1 MVAAPDLGSGASR
14 RGGSSPFIRTND
26 SPDVFRGIFFIK
38 KIVNSDSEKMN
49 ITQEKLNDLN
59 AVIKI
64 SIAPEDYTEKVE
76 KTIKDQAKKA
86 TLPGFRKGMVPVAH
100 IKKMYGRSI
109 LVEEIN
115 KMLSDTLNN
124 YLSENKVEILG
135 QPLPK
140 VDESKEFKWDFTDAF
155 EFEYEIGLAP
165 AVELSI
171 GAADEFKAYQVK
183 ADDET
188 LASRVK
194 NIRKSYGKMTNPEVS
209 ADEDVLYAD
218 LAELS
223 ADGSVFEGGI
233 NHTGSIRLDQVTDEN
248 VKQSLIGLKK
258 DDVVQLDLQQAFGNN
273 ENVIAKLLDITEDA
287 AKELK
292 STFQVTVK
300 NVNRLEEADLNQE
313 FFDKIFGEGVVTDE
327 AGFTAKI
334 TEEIE
339 GMFKQDADRK
349 LQNDIYTKLTEE
361 IKMELP
367 DEFLRKWLKA
377 TNEKLTDE
385 ELAEGYDD
393 FAKNLK
399 WTLIENKIIKDNNI
413 EIKYDEVFA
422 TAKERLDA
430 QFRMYSPA
438 PMPDDQL
445 TQYTTTFL
453 QERDNANRIFE
464 EVKALKVFNHIKSVA
479 TISEEEIA
487 YNKFI
492 EMN

>member
-1 MVAAPDLGSGASR
+1 
-14 RGGSSPFIRTND
+14 
-26 SPDVFRGIFFIK
+26 
-38 KIVNSDSEKMN
+38 MN
-49 ITQEKLNDLN
+49 ITQEKINDLN
-59 AVIKI
+59 AIIKV
-64 SIAPEDYTEKVE
+64 SIAPEDYTEKVD

-86 TLPGFRKGMVPVAH
+86 TIPGFRKGMVPAAH

-115 KMLSDTLNN
+115 KMLSDALNN

-140 VDESKEFKWDFTDAF
+140 MDDTKEFKWDFTDAF

-165 AVELSI
+165 AVEVNISD
-171 GAADEFKAYQVK
+171 ADQFKAYQVK
-183 ADDET
+183 ADEET
-188 LASRVK
+188 LASRIK

-209 ADEDVLYAD
+209 AEEDVLYAE

-233 NHTGSIRLDQVTDEN
+233 NHTGSIRLDQVTDEA
-248 VKQSLIGLKK
+248 VKSTLIGLKK
-258 DDVVQLDLQQAFGNN
+258 DDVLQLDLQKAFNNN
-273 ENVIAKLLDITEDA
+273 ENIIAKLLDITEEA

-327 AGFTAKI
+327 AGFSAKI

-349 LQNDIYTKLTEE
+349 LQNDMYTKLTDEV
-361 IKMELP
+361 KMELP

-385 ELAEGYDD
+385 ELNEGYED

-453 QERDNANRIFE
+453 QEKDNANRIFE

-479 TISEEEIA
+479 TINEEEIA